1 MSEYRN
7 AKIFALPTAQE
18 GFGIVFL
25 EAMAASLPIVAGRAA
40 AVPEV
45 VEEGV
50 TALLVDP
57 SDDTALARSLE
68 TLLDQP
74 AMRAAM
80 GSAGRTRVREYDA
93 PIVARRFLAAIGLA

>member
-1 MSEYRN
+1 M
-7 AKIFALPTAQE
+7 
-18 GFGIVFL
+18 FL
-25 EAMAASLPIVAGRAA
+25 EAMASSLPVVAGRAA

-57 SDDTALARSLE
+57 CDDAALARSLE
-68 TLLDQP
+68 TLLDHP

-80 GSAGRTRVREYDA
+80 GSAGHARVRAYDA
-93 PIVARRFLAAIGLA
+93 PIVARQFLAAIGVA